1 MPGDPPIDSM
11 ETMVDAMRRF
21 GKRGYTDA
29 FQAHP
34 KGLRSVATDR
44 VFPPEELVVED
55 VARFEGD
62 SDPGDEATIFALRSH
77 AGEVRGT
84 YTVTFGTDMDALD
97 AVMVPRLKEGRKD
110 H

>member
-1 MPGDPPIDSM
+1 MPDDPM

-29 FQAHP
+29 FQARP
-34 KGLRSVATDR
+34 EGLRSLATDR
-44 VFPPEELVVED
+44 VYAPETLIVED

-62 SDPGDEATIFALRSH
+62 SDPGDEATIFALRSEE
-77 AGEVRGT
+77 GDTRGT
-84 YTVTFGTDMDALD
+84 YTVTFGTNMDALD
-97 AVMVPRLKEGRKD
+97 AAMVPRLKEGRKD